1 MYRIIYGLL
10 YAASLLPMSIL
21 YVLSDLAYYI
31 IYYIFGYRRKVVDD
45 NLSQAFSEKSTGER
59 SRIAKKFYRNFCD
72 SFIETIKMISADEK
86 FIRNHFYGDF
96 SVFDYLFKKGKKC
109 QIHSSH
115 NFNWEY
121 ANLGIPLNIPH
132 T

>member
-10 YAASLLPMSIL
+10 YSASLLPMGIL
-21 YVLSDLAYYI
+21 YRFSDLAYYI
-31 IYYIFGYRRKVVDD
+31 IYYIVGYRRKVVSQ
-45 NLSQAFSEKSTGER
+45 NLLQAFPGKTQEER
-59 SRIAKKFYRNFCD
+59 NRIAKDFYRNFCD
-72 SFIETIKMISADEK
+72 SFIETIKMISADEN

-96 SVFDYLFKKGKKC
+96 SVFYYLFKKGKKC

-121 ANLGIPLNIPH
+121 ANLG
-132 T
+132 